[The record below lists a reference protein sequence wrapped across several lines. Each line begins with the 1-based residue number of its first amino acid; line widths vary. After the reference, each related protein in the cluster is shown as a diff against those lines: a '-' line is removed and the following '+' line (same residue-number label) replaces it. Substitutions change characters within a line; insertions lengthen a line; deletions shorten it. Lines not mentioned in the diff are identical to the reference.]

1 MVKITKV
8 GAEPSLKLSCPN
20 DCGPL
25 KYGRSIDIIRKCTH
39 CKKCKGIMLSKNEI
53 EEWENNKIPVNNKM
67 KKNKLLA
74 FLDTGTDGALDCPQ
88 CSRKMK
94 EIDLEYKKSRTM
106 SRLEDGAKN
115 PKKIA
120 GEIAIDWIP
129 VIGALFQFTRFI
141 GEVGGDL
148 TKGKLEKSVT
158 IDGCAS
164 CFIFWFDRGEI
175 VQIMGNDVTTKS
187 EVDKKY

>member
-1 MVKITKV
+1 
-8 GAEPSLKLSCPN
+8 
-20 DCGPL
+20 
-25 KYGRSIDIIRKCTH
+25 
-39 CKKCKGIMLSKNEI
+39 
-53 EEWENNKIPVNNKM
+53 
-67 KKNKLLA
+67 
-74 FLDTGTDGALDCPQ
+74 
-88 CSRKMK
+88 
-94 EIDLEYKKSRTM
+94 M

-175 VQIMGNDVTTKS
+175 VQIMGNNVTTKS
-187 EVDKKY
+187 KNPDVNIAPPNTQPTSGVVTVSKSEVK

>member
-1 MVKITKV
+1 MTEFILVLFLCSTVHKTCLPPHQFHARFDDPYKCMVV
-8 GAEPSLKLSCPN
+8 G
-20 DCGPL
+20 
-25 KYGRSIDIIRKCTH
+25 Y
-39 CKKCKGIMLSKNEI
+39 
-53 EEWENNKIPVNNKM
+53 EE
-67 KKNKLLA
+67 A
-74 FLDTGTDGALDCPQ
+74 A
-88 CSRKMK
+88 RKMK

>member
-1 MVKITKV
+1 MVKITRV
-8 GAEPSLKLSCPN
+8 GEEPSLKLSCPKG
-20 DCGPL
+20 CGPL
-25 KYGRSIDIIRKCTH
+25 KYGRSLDIIRKITH

-53 EEWENNKIPVNNKM
+53 EKWEKKKIPVNNKM
-67 KKNKLLA
+67 KKNELLA
-74 FLDTGTDGALDCPQ
+74 FLNAATDGLLDCPK

-94 EIDLEYKKSRTM
+94 EIHLEYKKSRTM
-106 SRLEDGAKN
+106 SRHEDMAKN
-115 PKKIA
+115 PKGMA

-129 VIGALFQFTRFI
+129 IIGALFQFTRFI
-141 GEVGGDL
+141 GEVGEDL

-187 EVDKKY
+187 EVERKD